1 VPEAYNSR
9 WSLFKLDMELQ
20 LIKDLLGFGFQDI
33 QITNANHPELNRYNG
48 MFLTDIAR
56 KRRMGEFD
64 NFIDFAKRSA
74 GRALVLNHR
83 YSNLEI
89 VKDLMKHSAAL
100 YMTDATPFPK
110 GVQNPGVYG
119 NFPLFLQYARDYR
132 LLGLEEAV
140 YKMTGASADRFQIKD
155 RGRLI
160 KGSFADITVFDRQTI
175 KDNNTAEITDN
186 APTGIEAVFINGKQV
201 LAAGKVESSRLPGMV
216 L

>member
-1 VPEAYNSR
+1 V
-9 WSLFKLDMELQ
+9 ELQ

-33 QITNANHPELNRYNG
+33 QITNANHPELNEYNG

-64 NFIDFAKRSA
+64 NFIDFARRSE
-74 GRALVLNHR
+74 GRARVLNHR

-89 VKDLMKHSAAL
+89 VNELMKHSAAL
-100 YMTDATPFPK
+100 YQTDATPFPQ
-110 GVQNPGVYG
+110 GVQNPGAYG

-132 LLGLEEAV
+132 LLRLEEAV

-155 RGRLI
+155 RGRLT
-160 KGSFADITVFDRQTI
+160 KGNFADITVFDWQAI
-175 KDNNTAEITDN
+175 KDNNTAEITDS
-186 APTGIEAVFINGKQV
+186 APTGIEAVFVNGKQV
-201 LAAGKVESSRLPGMV
+201 LAGGKADEQAMPGMV